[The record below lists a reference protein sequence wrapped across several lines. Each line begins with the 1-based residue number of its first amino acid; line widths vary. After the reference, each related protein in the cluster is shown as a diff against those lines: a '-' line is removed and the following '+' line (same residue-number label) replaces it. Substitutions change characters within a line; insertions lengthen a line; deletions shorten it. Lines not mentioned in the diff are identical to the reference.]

1 MDKRTILAF
10 VLIGV
15 VIVGWSMFFA
25 PTPEEQT
32 ASRRDTAAKTAP
44 APATPAAPTAPA
56 AIPPA
61 QRLPEQYAPLIATSS
76 KLVTVETPTYTA
88 VLNTRGGLLAR
99 FTLKNYKTWYGAP
112 VQLIADSSGF
122 PGVLGLDFTD
132 AAGKEITT
140 GDLQFTIDGP
150 EKITLGAN
158 DSAVV
163 TARLAI
169 PSSPSDST
177 GTARTIEKRF
187 VFHGSNYG
195 IGFSVAMT
203 GMEGQIAGGNY
214 TLRWTGGMKYQ
225 EHNSVDESSRAKAH
239 AKVNDE
245 LHNLDQTE
253 TGKGSS
259 TDYSGSVEWVGT
271 HVKYFGSALIPATP
285 ISGANVRLTGFAF
298 PVDSNG
304 LVETYAWALRVP
316 FKANAPSQQ
325 FTLFVGPLQYD
336 ALKQY
341 GVSDMLDFGWAPIR
355 PIGEYLLLPMFRFL
369 HSFIPNY
376 GFVII
381 IFSILIRLAL
391 WPLSVP
397 QIRSARKMQLLKP
410 VMDDLRQKYK
420 GDPQRQQME
429 TMNLYREYGIN
440 PMGGCLPMLLQ
451 LPILYALYATLSN
464 AIDLR
469 QAGFMLWIH
478 DLSIPD
484 AILHLPFSLPLL
496 GNAISGMAL
505 IMGVSM
511 FFQNKMLITDPQQK
525 MMIYLMP
532 VLLTLT
538 FNFLPSGLNL
548 YYLTF
553 NVLAIG
559 QQVWMTKYS
568 KTSMTLETLRREA
581 SQKKKG
587 WLSQKMEEAQRMA
600 EMQRNGQS
608 AGPRKVDG
616 RTPVEPKKK
625 K

>member
-25 PTPEEQT
+25 PTPEEQAT
-32 ASRRDTAAKTAP
+32 NRRDTAAKTTAP
-44 APATPAAPTAPA
+44 QPATPTPTAPVVA
-56 AIPPA
+56 PPQ
-61 QRLPEQYAPLIATSS
+61 QRLPEQYQSLIATSS

-88 VLNTRGGLLAR
+88 VLNTRGGLLSR
-99 FTLKNYKTWYGAP
+99 FTLKNYKAWYGAP

-122 PGVLGLDFTD
+122 PGVLGLDFKD

-140 GDLQFTIDGP
+140 SDLQFTIDGP
-150 EKITLGAN
+150 EKITLGAT

-169 PSSPSDST
+169 PDSA

-187 VFHGSNYG
+187 VFHGNNYG
-195 IGFSVAMT
+195 IGFSVAMN
-203 GMEGQIAGGNY
+203 GMGDQVAGGNY
-214 TLRWTGGMKYQ
+214 TLSWTGGMKYQ

-245 LHNLDQTE
+245 LHNLDQSE
-253 TGKGSS
+253 AGKGAS
-259 TDYSGSVEWVGT
+259 TDYSGNVEWVGT

-285 ISGANVRLTGFAF
+285 ISGANIRLTGFAF
-298 PVDSNG
+298 PVDSSG
-304 LVETYAWALRVP
+304 VVETYSWALRVP
-316 FKANAPSQQ
+316 FKANAPAQQ
-325 FTLFVGPLQYD
+325 FTLFLGPLQYD

-355 PIGEYLLLPMFRFL
+355 PIGEYVLLPMFRFL

-410 VMDDLRQKYK
+410 VMDELRKK
-420 GDPQRQQME
+420 HTGDPQRQQME
-429 TMNLYREYGIN
+429 TMKLYREYGIN
-440 PMGGCLPMLLQ
+440 PMGGCLPMVLQ

-464 AIDLR
+464 SIDLR
-469 QAGFMLWIH
+469 QASFMLWIH

-484 AILHLPFSLPLL
+484 VILHLPFSMPLL
-496 GNAISGMAL
+496 GNTISGMAL
-505 IMGVSM
+505 VMGISM

-525 MMIYLMP
+525 MLIYLMP

-600 EMQRNGQS
+600 EMQRNGQ
-608 AGPRKVDG
+608 APGGPRKVDG